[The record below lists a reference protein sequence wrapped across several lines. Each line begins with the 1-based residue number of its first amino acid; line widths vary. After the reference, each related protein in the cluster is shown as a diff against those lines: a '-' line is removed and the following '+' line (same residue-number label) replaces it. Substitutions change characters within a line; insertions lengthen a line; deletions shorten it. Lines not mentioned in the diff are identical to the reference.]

1 MSRNS
6 SLTPFIANGL
16 RKMIERGVWNYKY
29 KQHIISK
36 PNCLPPRS
44 KGQPL
49 GMEKFASLFAFYLI
63 GLVVSLIL
71 LILENIFK
79 PSKPAYLL
87 QYEANQRKIKLL
99 KKTLNT
105 LTDQANVKLYLL
117 NEVKLHV
124 LEDLKA
130 SHI

>member
-1 MSRNS
+1 
-6 SLTPFIANGL
+6 
-16 RKMIERGVWNYKY
+16 MIERGVWNHKY

-36 PNCLPPRS
+36 PNCMPLRNE
-44 KGQPL
+44 GQPL

-87 QYEANQRKIKLL
+87 QYEANERKIKLL
-99 KKTLNT
+99 KETLNS
-105 LTDQANVKLYLL
+105 LTDQTNVKLYLW
-117 NEVKLHV
+117 NEVKSQL
-124 LEDLKA
+124 LEDFKL
-130 SHI
+130 

>member
-16 RKMIERGVWNYKY
+16 RKMIERGVWNHKC

-36 PNCLPPRS
+36 PNCMPLRNE
-44 KGQPL
+44 GQPL

-63 GLVVSLIL
+63 GLVVSLII

-87 QYEANQRKIKLL
+87 QYEANERKIKLL
-99 KKTLNT
+99 KETLNS
-105 LTDQANVKLYLL
+105 LTDQTNVKLYLW
-117 NEVKLHV
+117 NEVKSQL
-124 LEDLKA
+124 LEDFKV
-130 SHI
+130 